1 MKILKFVWNLFYD
14 LLRCFIKYWEKIKN
28 VLFFFKTYD
37 VGYKG
42 KVTGVIYFLGVIFI
56 SLIDNIIK
64 VLEFNL
70 SFVVIIIINDY
81 IVLVIRVNRLN
92 IYMWIVRLNFEW

>member
-1 MKILKFVWNLFYD
+1 M
-14 LLRCFIKYWEKIKN
+14 
-28 VLFFFKTYD
+28 YD

-92 IYMWIVRLNFEW
+92 IYM